1 MSKTLAIRFVEYM
14 KEYSDD
20 PVTRY
25 HIIQALVQGKE
36 EVERFLMDYVYTDN
50 FQLGLITLAL

>member
-1 MSKTLAIRFVEYM
+1 MNKVLAIRFVEYM

-25 HIIQALVQGKE
+25 HIIQAFVQGEK
-36 EVERFLMDYVYTDN
+36 VEQFLMDYVFTDN
-50 FQLGLITLAL
+50 FQLGLTTLAL

>member
-1 MSKTLAIRFVEYM
+1 MSKALAMRFVEYM

-25 HIIQALVQGKE
+25 HIIQALVQGE
-36 EVERFLMDYVYTDN
+36 EVKQFLMDYVFTDN
-50 FQLGLITLAL
+50 FQLGLTTLAL